1 MEVRA
6 KQRVIGGIVVIALL
20 GLTVPILTYQADSA
34 NNEAMQ
40 HQRVLISSTLNS
52 PSNNSGA
59 KTTAL
64 ASSNAPQFTEFTQS
78 PPEMNSDQETSAGA
92 SVAGAEKNTGA
103 MVSTATA
110 SGDMTDQHLA
120 TTISSSA
127 AVPEPTAADQ
137 GIGASLT
144 PAPSAE
150 TMTRSAITTKTQ
162 NVAKQEKNPVNGGSN
177 QADQFKVS
185 MPRFSMPAK
194 EKTTASAATEA
205 PPVSVSSQK
214 KAARANNPFYRPQ
227 GWVVQ
232 VGSFSQQHNAQQL
245 ANRLRAAGYDSYIRK
260 LNSRQGRLINQV
272 FIGPQAKRSVM
283 NKMLPTLFQQF
294 HVRGIVREYSI

>member
-20 GLTVPILTYQADSA
+20 GLTVPILTYQADNA
-34 NNEAMQ
+34 NNEALQ
-40 HQRVLISSTLNS
+40 HQRVLFSSAPNS

-59 KTTAL
+59 KTAAL

-78 PPEMNSDQETSAGA
+78 PAEMNSDQETSAGA

-103 MVSTATA
+103 MVSTA
-110 SGDMTDQHLA
+110 SSPGDMTDQHLA

-127 AVPEPTAADQ
+127 AVPGPAAAEQ
-137 GIGASLT
+137 GSGPSLT
-144 PAPSAE
+144 SARSAE
-150 TMTRSAITTKTQ
+150 MVMRSAITTKTQ

-177 QADQFKVS
+177 QTDQFKVS

-194 EKTTASAATEA
+194 EKTTARVTTKTPA
-205 PPVSVSSQK
+205 VGVLSQK
-214 KAARANNPFYRPQ
+214 KARANNPFYRPQ

-260 LNSRQGRLINQV
+260 VNSRQGRLINQV

-283 NKMLPTLFQQF
+283 SKMLPTLFQQF
-294 HVRGIVREYSI
+294 HVRGIVREYSM